1 MNGIGRSILQRLA
14 AVRHR
19 WRPDH
24 DDRGV
29 DKAALRRAGIS
40 TAYAQNLVRLDYG
53 PANIVLHVTSELERR
68 YRATNCK
75 KEPWTVRWLEQYV
88 HAGDVVYDIGANVG
102 TFSLIAALGRGAS
115 VVAFEPGYANFARLC
130 ENIWLNS
137 CNELILPVPLPLL
150 DKTAQTRF
158 RYRTLEP
165 GQSRH
170 VIDAVDAP
178 VRSPKQL
185 YGVEQMMCGIRLD
198 EARVLF
204 SLPNPNHIKLD
215 VDGTELRALNG
226 ALETLSATSLKSV
239 LIEADPDG
247 WPRIEQV
254 LSDAGLSVV
263 REIRRD
269 GAPLY
274 AIAERR
280 GCPERPT

>member
-1 MNGIGRSILQRLA
+1 M
-14 AVRHR
+14 
-19 WRPDH
+19 
-24 DDRGV
+24 
-29 DKAALRRAGIS
+29 
-40 TAYAQNLVRLDYG
+40 
-53 PANIVLHVTSELERR
+53 
-68 YRATNCK
+68 
-75 KEPWTVRWLEQYV
+75 

-204 SLPNPNHIKLD
+204 ALPNPNHIKLD

-226 ALETLSATSLKSV
+226 ALETLRATSLKSV

-254 LSDAGLSVV
+254 SSDAGLSGGEGNSARWSSVV
-263 REIRRD
+263 CDRGTKGLSRASDVARGLRLTD
-269 GAPLY
+269 GW
-274 AIAERR
+274 AILNGRHDLHGR
-280 GCPERPT
+280 VSGQL